1 VNANLCFSYNLNLDD
16 TVMLSSSLL
25 LVEFKNK
32 IEGKF
37 QRQVSSY
44 QQQHS
49 SESDA
54 INIMIFRNVNTSLI
68 GTTTG
73 QKEERVQR
81 IAS

>member
-25 LVEFKNK
+25 SVEFKNK

-37 QRQVSSY
+37 QQQVSSY

-54 INIMIFRNVNTSLI
+54 INITYELS
-68 GTTTG
+68 
-73 QKEERVQR
+73 
-81 IAS
+81 